1 MFFFVPWWPKSGSLE
16 KEIHLHLQ
24 KKMVYWQIKFT
35 NKQKEIVMKK
45 KCWFV
50 VIVTLLVSQ
59 FAVSAA
65 EVPKKAVKLV
75 KKGDDAFQ
83 KQKYDKALEA
93 YNEAVQLAPE
103 FAAAYFG
110 LGRLQFTQKNL
121 TEAVKN
127 LEKAVE
133 LDSENAE
140 AKKLYVGALSQL
152 GSQAFSQRQVNQ
164 SNSYFSKLTAIP
176 GIDQLTP
183 DIYQQALFQLG
194 TNYYMMRQNEESNK
208 YYMKLSNL
216 PGFESGDKKLLIQT
230 KYQIGAN
237 YAALR
242 KYNEAAQ
249 SFTKLLEYPELQTNF
264 NTLYLSA
271 LYMLGLNSNFTGD
284 LKTTTDSLTKFL
296 ELAKDSSEHA
306 QFLPLANLLLGS
318 SQMSQLQKAAEKIE
332 KGKDKLK
339 KIAELAKTK
348 PEIETYLSKAIELN
362 PGLEPAYMHLGNYY
376 YYCNDLEKSI
386 ATYNQ
391 LIEKFPNSPDLNQY
405 KRFVDDI
412 SKEKKQ

>member
-1 MFFFVPWWPKSGSLE
+1 
-16 KEIHLHLQ
+16 
-24 KKMVYWQIKFT
+24 
-35 NKQKEIVMKK
+35 MKK
-45 KCWFV
+45 KCWVV
-50 VIVTLLVSQ
+50 VIVILLVSQ
-59 FAVSAA
+59 FAISSAA

-75 KKGDDAFQ
+75 KKADEAFQ

-93 YNEAVQLAPE
+93 YNNAVQLAPE
-103 FAAAYFG
+103 YAAAYFG
-110 LGRLQFTQKNL
+110 LGRLQLTQKNL
-121 TEAVKN
+121 PEAVKN

-133 LDSENAE
+133 LDPENAE
-140 AKKLYVGALSQL
+140 AKKLYADVLSQL

-183 DIYQQALFQLG
+183 DIYQQSLFQLG
-194 TNYYMMRQNEESNK
+194 TNYYLMRQNEESNK

-216 PGFESGDKKLLIQT
+216 PGFESGDKKLMIQT
-230 KYQIGAN
+230 KYQVGVN

-242 KYNEAAQ
+242 KYKEAAD
-249 SFTKLLEYPELQTNF
+249 SFSNLLKRPEMQTDF

-284 LKTTTDSLTKFL
+284 LQTTTESLTKFL

-306 QFLPLANLLLGS
+306 QFLPLANLLLGT
-318 SQMSQLQKAAEKIE
+318 SQMTQLQDEVKKIE

-339 KIAELAKTK
+339 KIAELAKSK
-348 PEIETYLSKAIELN
+348 PEIETYLTKAIELK
-362 PGLEPAYMHLGNYY
+362 PSLEPAYMHLGNYY

-386 ATYNQ
+386 ETYNQ

-405 KRFVDDI
+405 KRFLDDI
-412 SKEKKQ
+412 SKETKK

>member
-1 MFFFVPWWPKSGSLE
+1 M
-16 KEIHLHLQ
+16 
-24 KKMVYWQIKFT
+24 
-35 NKQKEIVMKK
+35 IV
-45 KCWFV
+45 
-50 VIVTLLVSQ
+50 ILLVSQ

-65 EVPKKAVKLV
+65 EVPKKALKLV
-75 KKGDDAFQ
+75 KKGDEAFQ

-103 FAAAYFG
+103 YAAAYFG
-110 LGRLQFTQKNL
+110 LGQLQFTQKNL

-127 LEKAVE
+127 LEKAIE
-133 LDSENAE
+133 LDPENAE
-140 AKKLYVGALSQL
+140 AKKVYAGVLSQL
-152 GSQAFSQRQVNQ
+152 GSQAFNQRQVNQ
-164 SNSYFSKLTAIP
+164 SNTYFSKLTEIP

-183 DIYQQALFQLG
+183 DIYQLALFQLG
-194 TNYYMMRQNEESNK
+194 TNYYMMRKNEESNK
-208 YYMKLSNL
+208 YYMKLLNL
-216 PGFESGDKKLLIQT
+216 PGFESGDKRLLIQT

-249 SFTKLLEYPELQTNF
+249 SFTKLLEYPEMQADLAF
-264 NTLYLSA
+264 RTLYLSA

-318 SQMSQLQKAAEKIE
+318 SQMNQLQKAAEKIE
-332 KGKDKLK
+332 KGKDKLE

-348 PEIETYLSKAIELN
+348 PEIETYLTKAIELN

-376 YYCNDLEKSI
+376 YYCNDLKKSI

-391 LIEKFPNSPDLNQY
+391 LIEKFPSSPDLNQY
-405 KRFVDDI
+405 KKFLNDI
-412 SKEKKQ
+412 TKEKK

>member
-1 MFFFVPWWPKSGSLE
+1 L
-16 KEIHLHLQ
+16 
-24 KKMVYWQIKFT
+24 QIKFT

-50 VIVTLLVSQ
+50 VIVILLVSQ

-75 KKGDDAFQ
+75 KKADEAFQ
-83 KQKYDKALEA
+83 KQKYDNALEA

-103 FAAAYFG
+103 YTAAYFG
-110 LGRLQFTQKNL
+110 LGRLQLTQKNL
-121 TEAVKN
+121 PEAVKN

-133 LDSENAE
+133 LDPENAE
-140 AKKLYVGALSQL
+140 AKKLYADVLFQL
-152 GSQAFSQRQVNQ
+152 GSQAFNQRQVDQ
-164 SNSYFSKLTAIP
+164 SNSYFSKLIAIP

-183 DIYQQALFQLG
+183 DIYQQSLFQLG

-208 YYMKLSNL
+208 YYMRLSNL
-216 PGFESGDKKLLIQT
+216 PGFDSGDKKLFIQT
-230 KYQIGAN
+230 KYQVGAN

-242 KYNEAAQ
+242 KYKEAAE
-249 SFTKLLEYPELQTNF
+249 SFSKLLENPDMQTEF
-264 NTLYLSA
+264 YSLYLSA

-284 LKTTTDSLTKFL
+284 IQTTNESLTKFL

-306 QFLPLANLLLGS
+306 QFLPLANLLLGT
-318 SQMSQLQKAAEKIE
+318 SQMTQLQQAAEKIE
-332 KGKDKLK
+332 KGEGKLK
-339 KIAELAKTK
+339 KIAELAKSK
-348 PEIETYLSKAIELN
+348 PGIETYLTKAIELS

-386 ATYNQ
+386 ETYNQ

-405 KRFVDDI
+405 KKFLEDI
-412 SKEKKQ
+412 SREKK